1 MQKIGQIRIQ
11 FFLPVNLRIQLKEAA
26 AHHNISCSEFI
37 RQAIAEKL
45 TADRRGDTNESL

>member
-1 MQKIGQIRIQ
+1 MQKLAQIRIQ
-11 FFLPVNLRIQLKEAA
+11 FFLPVNLQIQLKEAA

-45 TADRRGDTNESL
+45 AADRKGDANESI

>member
-11 FFLPVNLRIQLKEAA
+11 FFLPVNLQIQLKEAA
-26 AHHNISCSEFI
+26 DHRNISCSEFI

-45 TADRRGDTNESL
+45 VADRKGDTNEPF